1 MSQDKLYQVVWSDLA
16 DETYGRELNFID
28 LKWNINEV
36 VKFMT
41 LVDEF
46 IEKLESGVIAGKFF
60 KHVKINSFVLSK
72 QTTLFFDIDEAK
84 KEIELLLF
92 WNNKENPEDLE
103 TIIKRLKK

>member
-1 MSQDKLYQVVWSDLA
+1 MSQGKLYQVVWSDLA

-28 LKWNINEV
+28 LKWNVNEV
-36 VKFMT
+36 VKFMI

-46 IEKLESGVIAGKFF
+46 IEKLESGVLFGKQS
-60 KHVKINSFVLSK
+60 KGTKINSFVISK
-72 QTTLFFDIDEAK
+72 QTTLFFDVTEDK

-103 TIIKRLKK
+103 NIIKKFKN